1 MPVDL
6 LFVDQMAFS
15 PALFPTNQI
24 SKHKTCYAVIIIERG
39 KFLPGLFYDYVHIS
53 ISREC
58 KIYTDCYHHSLIDI
72 DVPVLLFMLVD
83 L

>member
-6 LFVDQMAFS
+6 LPVDAFS

-24 SKHKTCYAVIIIERG
+24 SKHKTVIIIERG

-58 KIYTDCYHHSLIDI
+58 KIYTDCYHHSRIDI